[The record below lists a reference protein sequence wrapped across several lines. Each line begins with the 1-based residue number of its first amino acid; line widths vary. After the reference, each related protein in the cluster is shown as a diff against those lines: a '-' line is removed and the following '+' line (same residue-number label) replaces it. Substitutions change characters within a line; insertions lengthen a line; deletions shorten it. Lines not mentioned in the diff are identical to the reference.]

1 MAAQGMCWV
10 LGRQTREPP
19 FLLTWR
25 HVGAICIHMGGDEAG
40 LRHWVT
46 RWLIG
51 WGADVCGGHGHAR
64 RGLHHSWRGA
74 AWTEKAGK
82 GSSEGSGC
90 RAGGGLPQVPAS
102 MSWTGKPQGTGPSGT
117 PNPTWGRWGSALLL
131 QKGGCGAS
139 RIWRGWLVRH
149 LCGFWTWK
157 ESQDM
162 N

>member
-1 MAAQGMCWV
+1 MAPRARVRPRWV
-10 LGRQTREPP
+10 GPWWIVAHGWVGAWRRVE
-19 FLLTWR
+19 TWR

-74 AWTEKAGK
+74 AW
-82 GSSEGSGC
+82 
-90 RAGGGLPQVPAS
+90 
-102 MSWTGKPQGTGPSGT
+102 
-117 PNPTWGRWGSALLL
+117 GRWGSALLL

-149 LCGFWTWK
+149 LCGFWTSNPRCSEGRGSFHGRPRWTRRALGSRDLATK
-157 ESQDM
+157 GALRLVSH
-162 N
+162 